1 MIQKCTA
8 CKTARTLTHLSA
20 RWRTQT
26 RIWTA
31 YAKFTPQLESSIQ
44 SRAGGK
50 GICLSPCY
58 DPCYTRSN
66 GREDRRRNIYTLPLR
81 TYLCESIIMCLL
93 RCVVVMLQSVNR
105 VFLNTCGRIFFMKQ
119 CCHIRTLTNRMSLL
133 HFFFRS
139 FIHRWHAPSPFHNRT
154 CSDTKPHAIGRATS
168 IDTLFAAKL
177 NSMPEK

>member
-8 CKTARTLTHLSA
+8 RKTARTLTHLSA

-133 HFFFRS
+133 HFFSLFYTSLACTLALSQPNVFRYETA
-139 FIHRWHAPSPFHNRT
+139 RNRE
-154 CSDTKPHAIGRATS
+154 SNEYRYAFRR
-168 IDTLFAAKL
+168 
-177 NSMPEK
+177 